1 MTNDRYQYVQELVRQ
16 LRPFLGDKADQWL
29 DHWIA
34 SDRQG
39 RELAERELLWMQRKH
54 FPNPDAVVLP
64 PPALPKA
71 EGLSLGTIMHDTTPA
86 GEFVVPPEHLLKHA
100 LITGATGAGKTTLIF
115 QIVKGLL
122 IKDVP
127 FFLFDFKLDYRPLL
141 GLDPKVRL
149 YTIGQALAPVGFN
162 PLVELA
168 KPLIQVKT
176 VRDWAP
182 VFQLSDVLCRVFYAG
197 HGVRSLLNKA
207 FVHVVQ
213 DWAQHDQDPDFTP
226 TFQLALK
233 WLRDYESAEKGMR
246 VKEWKASTVRVLEA
260 LAMGEFG
267 RQLNVASDH
276 HTPYLEL
283 KKHPTVFELNL
294 SEDLKNAFVE
304 TLLLCGRQAS
314 LEGLKEHE
322 RGTLN
327 HVMII
332 DESHNL
338 LREYPG
344 LGESQLQL
352 ALREH
357 RGLGCAYILSDQNP
371 SQLDHTAL
379 GNTHLKFFFTLLD
392 RTDINVASKTL
403 LLERDQD
410 VYLARL
416 PTGTCIART
425 GNSAA
430 FVLRVPPADDV
441 MKNIVTDAQVRDAS
455 NQLSQLSSPESSVH
469 DRNGRFEGSDRN
481 TLGEA
486 GKLLLADILTEPFA
500 GLTKHFDNILMS
512 SRNGSELKAKLEV
525 MGLVR
530 EHQIPQPTGGSH
542 KTVLELTKPGVELL
556 QELGFECHYPYF
568 GNGAEHEHTKEFV
581 AQHFQARGY
590 KVTKEYQVPGD
601 GIIDVVAERDGERI
615 AVEVETGKSDI
626 EANLDKLDHA
636 NATTAIAVPTNAH
649 ARERLEAL
657 QPDHPTIQVQ
667 TTEDLASHVT
677 LGDFFTLPGPEKLY
691 LLTAAERPDPFN
703 ELPPAPATYP
713 NYWRDAITK
722 LKTKGLL
729 TSDEQLTDRA
739 WKLVG
744 LMGFLEADRKRASE
758 PNQAQTAEQE

>member
-34 SDRQG
+34 CDRQG
-39 RELAERELLWMQRKH
+39 RDLVERDLLWMQRKH

-64 PPALPKA
+64 PPALPPA
-71 EGLSLGTIMHDTTPA
+71 EGLALGTIMHDTTPA

-122 IKDVP
+122 SKNVP

-149 YTIGQALAPVGFN
+149 YTVGQALAPIAFN

-168 KPLIQVKT
+168 KPLIQAKT

-207 FVHVVQ
+207 FAHIVQ
-213 DWAQHDQDPDFTP
+213 DWAQHDKDPDYTP
-226 TFQLALK
+226 TFQVALK
-233 WLRDYESAEKGMR
+233 WLRDYEPAEKGMR

-267 RQLNVASDH
+267 RQLNAPSDC
-276 HTPYLEL
+276 HTSYTDLRL
-283 KKHPTVFELNL
+283 HPTVFELNL

-322 RGTLN
+322 RGMLK

-392 RTDINVASKTL
+392 RTDMNVASKTL
-403 LLERDQD
+403 LLNRDQD
-410 VYLARL
+410 VFLSRL

-425 GNSAA
+425 GSSAA
-430 FVLRVPPADDV
+430 FVLKVPPADDV
-441 MKNIVTDAQVRDAS
+441 MKNIVTDAQVRDAWR
-455 NQLSQLSSPESSVH
+455 QLSQLSSPERSVKEG
-469 DRNGRFEGSDRN
+469 NSRFEGSDKKQV
-481 TLGEA
+481 GES
-486 GKLLLADILTEPFA
+486 GKLLLADILSEPFA
-500 GLTKHFDNILMS
+500 GLTKHFDNLRMS
-512 SRNGSELKAKLEV
+512 SRNGSELKARLEG

-530 EHQIPQPTGGSH
+530 EHHIPQPTGGSH
-542 KTVLELTKPGVELL
+542 KTVLELTKSGVELL
-556 QELGFECHYPYF
+556 QGLEFECHYPYF

-601 GIIDVVAERDGERI
+601 GIIDVMAERGTERV

-626 EANLDKLDHA
+626 EANLVKLDHA
-636 NATTAIAVPTNAH
+636 NATSAIAVPTNAQ

-657 QPDHPTIQVQ
+657 QPDHPAVEIQ
-667 TTEDLASHVT
+667 TTEQLANKVT
-677 LGDFFTLPGPEKLY
+677 VPDFFALPGPEKLF
-691 LLTAAERPDPFN
+691 LLTTAERVDPFN
-703 ELPPAPATYP
+703 ELPEAPASCP
-713 NYWRDAITK
+713 NYWQDAISS

-729 TSDEQLTDRA
+729 TTDDQLSERG
-739 WKLVG
+739 WNLVG
-744 LMGFLEADRKRASE
+744 LLGFREEDRKLEIQDRANS
-758 PNQAQTAEQE
+758 NVSD